1 MKKFGLIAL
10 LSVLTF
16 GLVACG
22 GESTTS
28 APTPAE
34 MPVAWGA
41 DTTYANNECS
51 ITLVPGSIEG
61 QGADV
66 KAVKDYL
73 RRSDVRCFDL
83 RDSKEGYGVGHI
95 EGFESVS
102 YFNVLVGT
110 GEQLFYS
117 TDNGF
122 APRYTQSETILNS
135 IFPKDAKIFAMCAVG
150 GRVQPFCTLL
160 KQYGYNMDNVY
171 NVGGWKQVNAA
182 DNFGGYQVSRG
193 IAAKEITYDFSSLTP
208 AAAPKAVKRAASNE
222 VPAAWG
228 ADTTYANN
236 ECSVTL
242 VPGSIEGQGADV
254 KAVKDYL
261 RRSDVRCFDLRD
273 SKEGYGVGHIEGFES
288 VSYFNVLVGTGEQL
302 FYSTDNGFAPRYTQS
317 ETILNS
323 IFPKDAKIFAMCAVG
338 GRVQPFCT
346 LLKQYG
352 YNMDNVYNVGGW
364 KQVNA
369 ADNFGGY
376 QVSRGIAAK
385 EITYDFSSLTPV
397 DA

>member
-22 GESTTS
+22 GEQGTSTP
-28 APTPAE
+28 AQAE

-208 AAAPKAVKRAASNE
+208 
-222 VPAAWG
+222 
-228 ADTTYANN
+228 
-236 ECSVTL
+236 
-242 VPGSIEGQGADV
+242 
-254 KAVKDYL
+254 
-261 RRSDVRCFDLRD
+261 
-273 SKEGYGVGHIEGFES
+273 
-288 VSYFNVLVGTGEQL
+288 
-302 FYSTDNGFAPRYTQS
+302 
-317 ETILNS
+317 
-323 IFPKDAKIFAMCAVG
+323 
-338 GRVQPFCT
+338 
-346 LLKQYG
+346 
-352 YNMDNVYNVGGW
+352 
-364 KQVNA
+364 
-369 ADNFGGY
+369 
-376 QVSRGIAAK
+376 
-385 EITYDFSSLTPV
+385 V